1 MIKIEH
7 THVSDWEAA
16 LRGMRNPKN
25 SWSKSDS
32 LFKDFYNDYE
42 DSYVY
47 YDIME
52 NRYLS
57 DTTPLPEEAREAF
70 ENDTVYIGPNDMKL
84 AKTLVAG
91 GPVHAKF
98 RRFISVSADITA
110 PLYWWKDFDTYRIG
124 RADQSD
130 DYNPHDTEY
139 NGCST
144 MHKIHTKEFTLDDF
158 SCEHLLKDED
168 SNTPG
173 IEEIYGVPVHM
184 FDEDKG
190 VYAAPLEFYK
200 HTVDFLNHLRNVYLR
215 TKDKRIW
222 WQMIQLLP
230 SSYNQRRT
238 VKLNY
243 EVLAGLYPM
252 RKTHKLDEFRD
263 FCKWIETLPYAK
275 ELIIGEEKTGDTVE
289 QPGARIKQYK
299 DRIDYLKQQLAKE
312 LYNRGVPIEE
322 AIKIIEDAGEN
333 KLRDTLTGKGV
344 HDHMKKMFPECF
356 KEESDV
362 NKDNV

>member
-1 MIKIEH
+1 MIKIEY

-144 MHKIHTKEFTLDDF
+144 MHKIHAKEFTLDDF
-158 SCEHLLKDED
+158 STEHLRYMYMYSMKDTIIVL
-168 SNTPG
+168 NNARNR
-173 IEEIYGVPVHM
+173 Y
-184 FDEDKG
+184 
-190 VYAAPLEFYK
+190 LE
-200 HTVDFLNHLRNVYLR
+200 
-215 TKDKRIW
+215 TKSKDDW
-222 WQMIQLLP
+222 WHMIQLLP
-230 SSYNQRRT
+230 SSYNQKRT

-252 RKTHKLDEFRD
+252 RNTHKLDEFMD

-275 ELIIGEEKTGDTVE
+275 ELIIGEETVKDT
-289 QPGARIKQYK
+289 
-299 DRIDYLKQQLAKE
+299 
-312 LYNRGVPIEE
+312 
-322 AIKIIEDAGEN
+322 EDDGEN
-333 KLRDTLTGKGV
+333 KLRDILTGKGV
-344 HDHMKKMFPECF
+344 HDRMKKIFPEQF
-356 KEESDV
+356 KEESDGGHASI
-362 NKDNV
+362 

>member
-32 LFKDFYNDYE
+32 LFFDGINVYADGAMFRYCHDIFFEKKKEPDKNWGDFND
-42 DSYVY
+42 V
-47 YDIME
+47 
-52 NRYLS
+52 
-57 DTTPLPEEAREAF
+57 F
-70 ENDTVYIGPNDMKL
+70 IGPNDMKL

-144 MHKIHTKEFTLDDF
+144 MHKIHAKEFTSEDF
-158 SCEHLLKDED
+158 STEHLLKDED
-168 SNTPG
+168 SNMPG
-173 IEEIYGVPVHM
+173 IEEIYGVPIHM

-190 VYAAPLEFYK
+190 VYSAPFEFYN
-200 HTVDFLNHLRNVYLR
+200 HLIGFLNHLRNVYLR
-215 TKDKRIW
+215 TGDKRIW

-230 SSYNQRRT
+230 SSYNQKRT

-243 EVLAGLYPM
+243 EVLSGLYPM

-275 ELIIGEEKTGDTVE
+275 ELIIGEETVKDTEEVE
-289 QPGARIKQYK
+289 
-299 DRIDYLKQQLAKE
+299 
-312 LYNRGVPIEE
+312 
-322 AIKIIEDAGEN
+322 EN
-333 KLRDTLTGKGV
+333 KLRDILTGKGV
-344 HDHMKKMFPECF
+344 HDRMKKIFPEQF
-356 KEESDV
+356 KEESDGGHASI
-362 NKDNV
+362 